1 MLDRVEP
8 RRLGAVLFMAAV
20 MLVLAGCTESSGSS
34 PLPKG
39 QAAYSTIPE
48 KADNGEQSEKMRAG
62 DRLSIK
68 IFGEPEL
75 SSDNYRVDA
84 IGFLQ
89 MPLVGELIAGGQS
102 PRELGAEITRR
113 LAAKYVRDPQVA
125 VSIIDRPRS
134 TFTVEGDVESPG
146 VFEANPETTLLTGL
160 AQAKSPKRT
169 AKLDEVAVFRSINGQ
184 RAGALFNLTD
194 IRRGRAAD
202 PQILAGDKI
211 VVGKS
216 SAKQAWRDFLEA
228 APVFNAFRFY

>member
-1 MLDRVEP
+1 MLNRVGP
-8 RRLGAVLFMAAV
+8 RRFGAALIMAAA
-20 MLVLAGCTESSGSS
+20 MLVMAGCSDSSGSS

-39 QAAYSTIPE
+39 QAAYDTIPE
-48 KADNGEQSEKMRAG
+48 KVDNGELSEKLRAG

-75 SSDNYRVDA
+75 SSDNYRVDG

-89 MPLVGELIAGGQS
+89 MPLVGELIAGGQT

-113 LAAKYVRDPQVA
+113 LAARYVRDPQVA

-169 AKLDEVAVFRSINGQ
+169 ARLNEVVVFRFINGK
-184 RAGALFNLTD
+184 RAGALFNLSD

-216 SAKQAWRDFLEA
+216 ASKQAWRDFLEA

>member
-1 MLDRVEP
+1 MFDRVGP
-8 RRLGAVLFMAAV
+8 RRLGAALIMAAA
-20 MLVLAGCTESSGSS
+20 MLVLAGCSDSSGKS

-39 QAAYSTIPE
+39 ASAYSTIPE
-48 KADNGEQSEKMRAG
+48 RVDNGELSQKLRAG
-62 DRLSIK
+62 DRLAIK

-75 SSDNYRVDA
+75 TSDNYRIDA

-89 MPLVGELIAGGQS
+89 MPLVGELIAGGQT
-102 PRELGAEITRR
+102 PHELSVEITRR

-125 VSIIDRPRS
+125 VTVIDRPRS
-134 TFTVEGDVESPG
+134 TFSVEGDVESPG

-160 AQAKSPKRT
+160 AQARSPKRT
-169 AKLDEVAVFRSINGQ
+169 AKLDEIAIFRNINGQ
-184 RAGALFNLTD
+184 RAGALFNLVD

-216 SAKQAWRDFLEA
+216 AAKQAWRDFLET

>member
-1 MLDRVEP
+1 
-8 RRLGAVLFMAAV
+8 
-20 MLVLAGCTESSGSS
+20 
-34 PLPKG
+34 
-39 QAAYSTIPE
+39 
-48 KADNGEQSEKMRAG
+48 NGELSEKLRAG

-75 SSDNYRVDA
+75 SSENYRVDA

-102 PRELGAEITRR
+102 PRELSAEITRR

-134 TFTVEGDVESPG
+134 MFTVEGDVEAPG

-169 AKLDEVAVFRSINGQ
+169 AKLDEVVVFRFINGQ
-184 RAGALFNLTD
+184 RAGGLFNLTD

-216 SAKQAWRDFLEA
+216 AAKQAWRDFLET

>member
-1 MLDRVEP
+1 MLDRVDP
-8 RRLGAVLFMAAV
+8 RRLGAALVIAAV
-20 MLVLAGCTESSGSS
+20 MLATTGCTESSGSS

-48 KADNGEQSEKMRAG
+48 KSDNGEQSEKLRAG

-75 SSDNYRVDA
+75 SSENYRVDA

-169 AKLDEVAVFRSINGQ
+169 AQLKEVAVFRLINGR
-184 RAGALFNLTD
+184 RAGALFNLAD

-211 VVGKS
+211 VAGKS
-216 SAKQAWRDFLEA
+216 SSKQAWRDFLEA